1 MSNFFPETLGHCS
14 LPLAPGEN
22 HLGTP
27 RGCGDPKNNR
37 LYLGKRPLEDSVL
50 SSPCPNLPTVFH
62 PNPSPIQ
69 VLVLPK
75 SVGPR
80 EGNGGPCAMSI
91 HSNPFRRA
99 PRPHRSRAA
108 NVEAGSPSSPK
119 PSKIPLLPPPRPFPR
134 PPPAGFV
141 QRRQRGKKD
150 QGKRRGGSHVGRGQP
165 G

>member
-14 LPLAPGEN
+14 LPLTPGEN

-62 PNPSPIQ
+62 PNPGPIQ

-91 HSNPFRRA
+91 HSNSFRRA

-119 PSKIPLLPPPRPFPR
+119 PSKIPLLPPPPAPFHALPQL
-134 PPPAGFV
+134 V
-141 QRRQRGKKD
+141 LCNEGKGEK
-150 QGKRRGGSHVGRGQP
+150 KTKGREGE
-165 G
+165 GAT